1 MRKCIL
7 SLMIILGLLLLAG
20 CGSCP
25 LNGPCGSAPSAR
37 QATPASHPYRIHV
50 VKRGDTL
57 WRLAKRYN
65 ISLQD
70 LMAVNH
76 IQDPSHI
83 SVGSRLIIPS
93 RHYVHP
99 NRVPSF
105 SASQTAETRREG
117 FIWPVRGKI
126 ITFFGKTKSKI
137 SKGIVIQAP
146 RGADIRAAQSGKV
159 IFSGNYGPFGH
170 TVILQ
175 HPDSFSTVYSH
186 NQKNFVKVG
195 QWVKQGQVIATVGMT
210 GHVTHP
216 CLEFEIRKKSKAVD
230 PLIYLRT
237 P

>member
-1 MRKCIL
+1 VSPEW
-7 SLMIILGLLLLAG
+7 SLRSIRA
-20 CGSCP
+20 SP
-25 LNGPCGSAPSAR
+25 QTTAPSR
-37 QATPASHPYRIHV
+37 PYKIHV
-50 VKRGDTL
+50 VQRGDTL
-57 WRLAKRYN
+57 WRIAKRYN

-76 IQDPSHI
+76 IQDPSHLA
-83 SVGSRLIIPS
+83 VGSRLIIPS
-93 RHYVHP
+93 SHYVRA
-99 NRVPSF
+99 NRAPSF
-105 SASQTAETRREG
+105 SASQAAEARREG

-146 RGADIRAAQSGKV
+146 RGADIRATQSGKV

-175 HPDSFSTVYSH
+175 HPDGFSSVYAH
-186 NQKNFVKVG
+186 NQENLVKVG

-210 GHVTHP
+210 GHVNHP
-216 CLEFEIRKKSKAVD
+216 CLEFEIRKKSKAID